1 MHHTSDLLLDRC
13 QQELARIKRE
23 NRYRQFIPLEKQVG
37 RFPYY
42 LWHRP
47 AGPPRE
53 VLAWC
58 SNDYLGMGTSAIVLD
73 AVAACLAETGVG
85 SGGTRNIS
93 GNSPHHVALET
104 ELASLHQKE
113 AALLF
118 GSGYIANEASLSTL
132 LRAFPAAVVLSDEKN
147 HASMI
152 QGIVRSGAQRKIFR
166 HNDVAHLEEQLR
178 AADPAAFKLI
188 AFESVYSMDGDVAP
202 IRAICELAQRYGA
215 TTYLDEVHAVGM
227 YGDTGAGIAERD
239 GVLDRVDLIQGTL
252 AKAFGV
258 VGGYVAGARP
268 VIDYIRSFAPGLIF
282 TTSLPPALAAGAL
295 ASVRHLRISGVERE
309 RQQRQAERLRTALR
323 AAGLPVMPST
333 THIVP
338 MLVGDAG
345 RARDLSAGLLER
357 HGIYAP
363 AINYPTVPVG
373 TERLRFAPTP
383 YHTDRMIADLVG
395 ILCSTLAVRAA

>member
-1 MHHTSDLLLDRC
+1 MQHTSDQLLDRC

-23 NRYRQFIPLEKQVG
+23 NRYRQFVPLEKQVG

-47 AGPPRE
+47 GGAPRA

-58 SNDYLGMGTSAIVLD
+58 SNDYLGMGTSAVVLD

-93 GNSPHHVALET
+93 GNNPHHGLLET
-104 ELASLHQKE
+104 ELASLHQKQ

-132 LRAFPAAVVLSDEKN
+132 LRAFPDAVVFSDAKN

-152 QGIVRSGAQRKIFR
+152 QGIVRSGAQRQIFR
-166 HNDVAHLEEQLR
+166 HNDVAHLEDLLR
-178 AADPAAFKLI
+178 AADPAAFKLV

-202 IRAICELAQRYGA
+202 IRALCDVAQRHGA

-227 YGDTGAGIAERD
+227 YGATGAGIAERD
-239 GVLDRVDLIQGTL
+239 GVQGRVDLIQGTL

-258 VGGYVAGARP
+258 VGGYIAGARP

-282 TTSLPPALAAGAL
+282 TTSMPPALAAGAL
-295 ASVRHLRISGVERE
+295 ASVRYLRTSGIERE
-309 RQQRQAERLRTALR
+309 RQQRQAERLKSALR

-338 MLVGDAG
+338 VLVGDAG
-345 RARDLSAGLLER
+345 RAGDLSAELLER
-357 HGIYAP
+357 FSVYVP

-373 TERLRFAPTP
+373 TERLRFAPRRSTP
-383 YHTDRMIADLVG
+383 TA
-395 ILCSTLAVRAA
+395 